1 MYNIYLY
8 EDIKICLF
16 LFVGTRNIIFGA
28 LKFGKKI
35 TQKSQIKSLKVA
47 VSSKM
52 MFALQPNKMGQI

>member
-1 MYNIYLY
+1 MKTL
-8 EDIKICLF
+8 KFVSF

-52 MFALQPNKMGQI
+52 MFALQANKMGQI